1 MAELQPF
8 RQVLRTSWETY
19 TNQFRFFLIVVLCF
33 VFPLQLLSSW
43 ALPNPLSEQLMDR
56 LTQSDVTTA
65 NVSHIATDLVRQQLT
80 ENDDTRM
87 MVGYG
92 ALVISWLLSFYLMA
106 AIILGVWRVAKHAP
120 GDQEQLVVQDI
131 LRDAKQYWWPLFWTQ
146 LLMSL
151 LLGFFFVLFIIPAII
166 FSVYWAFAGVAVVVT
181 NRKYM
186 HALQYSRRIVRGYWW
201 PTAARFFLV
210 GAMVS
215 IVVTIISIPVATLA
229 GQFSAIQAVLV
240 AISELMGL
248 FISVWTVYYFQDLQR
263 VYESR
268 LSAGTQT
275 TGHVIEQHAEEN
287 EQEESEQDHQ
297 EE

>member
-1 MAELQPF
+1 MAELQTF
-8 RQVLRTSWETY
+8 GQVLRTSWETY
-19 TNQFRFFLIVVLCF
+19 TNQFRFFLILVLCF

-56 LTQSDVTTA
+56 LTQSDV
-65 NVSHIATDLVRQQLT
+65 NSENIIHIATDLVTQQFT
-80 ENDDTRM
+80 GDDGMRM

-106 AIILGVWRVAKHAP
+106 AVTLGVWQVAKRTP
-120 GDQEQLVVQDI
+120 GEQEQLVVQEI

-151 LLGFFFVLFIIPAII
+151 VLGVFFILFIIPAII
-166 FSVYWAFAGVAVVVT
+166 FSVYWAFAGVAVVVANT
-181 NRKYM
+181 RYM
-186 HALQYSRRIVRGYWW
+186 QALQYSRRIVRGYWW

-210 GAMVS
+210 GALVS
-215 IVVTIISIPVATLA
+215 VVVTIISIPLATLA
-229 GQFSAIQAVLV
+229 GQFSVIQSVLV

-263 VYESR
+263 VYNTHTS
-268 LSAGTQT
+268 T
-275 TGHVIEQHAEEN
+275 TDAATGKVIEHGVDEN
-287 EQEESEQDHQ
+287 EQEESEQDSQ